1 MSDYLQT
8 VRRATTGRS
17 VLGWV
22 ALACLVLNGAF
33 WGSLMLDLLRPPSPL
48 SPQAI
53 QAGLSI
59 AAFALVLPLAWSSIL
74 PNSPAMR
81 LLQKSSW
88 ALPGQLAF
96 TASAVFLTWL
106 AANWLHI
113 WWSAQPTIAE
123 SGQSTLLT
131 ISSLIAGTLVP
142 ALSWATMTPEA
153 WIAHIEQARQVRR
166 LEHAMRMEEAAMRA
180 SYARAVS
187 LLNAG
192 LCNLTIDQRKELGGI
207 LGGFARVQQQALQA
221 IGESWKTMYG
231 VDHEL
236 GLVDDD
242 KLIESY
248 GKVVNL
254 LADGNHAMIET
265 IDRADEANSF
275 RPVDRADEETR
286 EYIARSTDR
295 HQYAPERAHRAHG
308 GRPGAPAHRPATGP
322 VVTLPVDHPPDR
334 ARPYDQ
340 AFAAARVGLD
350 GAWKRGDLERTLSI
364 SKTQALTYI
373 QAWLI
378 SHDIIKLD
386 APRDHYVFAEVNQ

>member
-1 MSDYLQT
+1 MQAHDYTQT
-8 VRRATTGRS
+8 LRRATTGRS

-33 WGSLMLDLLRPPSPL
+33 WGTLMLDLLKPRSPL

-96 TASAVFLTWL
+96 TVSAVFLTWL
-106 AANWLHI
+106 ASNWLYM
-113 WWSAQPTIAE
+113 WWSAQPSIAE
-123 SGQSTLLT
+123 TGQATLLT
-131 ISSLIAGTLVP
+131 VSSLIAGTLVP

-207 LGGFARVQQQALQA
+207 LGGFARVQQQALQGVA
-221 IGESWKTMYG
+221 NSWKDMYG
-231 VDHEL
+231 VEAEL
-236 GLVDDD
+236 GLVDDQALLD
-242 KLIESY
+242 QY
-248 GKVVNL
+248 GKVVNA
-254 LADGNHAMIET
+254 LADGSNAMLDVTDHVSEITES
-265 IDRADEANSF
+265 RALHV
-275 RPVDRADEETR
+275 P
-286 EYIARSTDR
+286 
-295 HQYAPERAHRAHG
+295 Q
-308 GRPGAPAHRPATGP
+308 
-322 VVTLPVDHPPDR
+322 
-334 ARPYDQ
+334 
-340 AFAAARVGLD
+340 
-350 GAWKRGDLERTLSI
+350 
-364 SKTQALTYI
+364 
-373 QAWLI
+373 
-378 SHDIIKLD
+378 
-386 APRDHYVFAEVNQ
+386 RDHVNPRLQPSIPREARDDTRRHMSSPDDAYATAAWQHFGPRPWTIKKLAAHLDLGETKTKELRDMWMEQGIVENANLGRWYFTEHEER

>member
-1 MSDYLQT
+1 
-8 VRRATTGRS
+8 
-17 VLGWV
+17 
-22 ALACLVLNGAF
+22 
-33 WGSLMLDLLRPPSPL
+33 
-48 SPQAI
+48 
-53 QAGLSI
+53 
-59 AAFALVLPLAWSSIL
+59 
-74 PNSPAMR
+74 
-81 LLQKSSW
+81 
-88 ALPGQLAF
+88 
-96 TASAVFLTWL
+96 
-106 AANWLHI
+106 
-113 WWSAQPTIAE
+113 
-123 SGQSTLLT
+123 
-131 ISSLIAGTLVP
+131 
-142 ALSWATMTPEA
+142 
-153 WIAHIEQARQVRR
+153 VRR

-207 LGGFARVQQQALQA
+207 LGSFARVQQQALRA

-265 IDRADEANSF
+265 IDRADEAL
-275 RPVDRADEETR
+275 VDRAHDEVQEH
-286 EYIARSTDR
+286 IARSTDR
-295 HQYAPERAHRAHG
+295 HQYAAEPARRSRTV
-308 GRPGAPAHRPATGP
+308 RPGTSAHRPTAGP
-322 VVTLPVDHPPDR
+322 VVTFPVDHPPDR

-350 GAWKRGDLERTLSI
+350 GAWKRGDLERALSV

-373 QAWLI
+373 QAWLV
-378 SHDIIKLD
+378 SGDIIRLD
-386 APRDHYVFAEVNQ
+386 EPRDHYVFTEER